1 MSLSLRPPA
10 MQPGASETPAQ
21 GAPGKGPSHPVD
33 LHAVSRPAGTFTGDF
48 YFAQRGSNGL
58 WITVGDIAGKGL
70 AAAVVMAMVQE
81 ELEQRLVE
89 CVALRCDPVSS
100 LQRLQALLQPLLP
113 DNRFVTA
120 VIGHLRDDGT
130 LVIANAG
137 HCAPLIARADGKIE
151 SIAPTGP
158 VVGILDHP
166 QWSSV
171 KTVLRPGETL
181 LLYSDGVVEARSK
194 DDEEYGLAQ
203 VAASLFSAASE
214 GISASEVTGRI
225 LKGVDHHAGG
235 ALDDDLTLVVVRRTA
250 QNVVPLRAV

>member
-1 MSLSLRPPA
+1 MSLRPVAIQPA
-10 MQPGASETPAQ
+10 TPGTPAE
-21 GAPGKGPSHPVD
+21 GALEKSSMHSVD
-33 LHAVSRPAGTFTGDF
+33 LHAFSRPARTFTGDF

-58 WITVGDIAGKGL
+58 WIAVGDIAGKGL

-89 CVALRCDPVSS
+89 CVAMRCDPVSS
-100 LQRLQALLQPLLP
+100 LQRLQALLHQLLP
-113 DNRFVTA
+113 PNRFITA

-137 HCAPLIARADGKIE
+137 HCAPLIARADGTIE

-194 DDEEYGLAQ
+194 DDEEYGVAQ
-203 VAASLFSAASE
+203 VTATLFSAASE
-214 GISASEVTGRI
+214 GVSARELTGRI
-225 LKGVDHHAGG
+225 LQGVDHHAGG
-235 ALDDDLTLVVVRRTA
+235 ARDDDLTLVVVRRTA
-250 QNVVPLRAV
+250 RKAAALHAV